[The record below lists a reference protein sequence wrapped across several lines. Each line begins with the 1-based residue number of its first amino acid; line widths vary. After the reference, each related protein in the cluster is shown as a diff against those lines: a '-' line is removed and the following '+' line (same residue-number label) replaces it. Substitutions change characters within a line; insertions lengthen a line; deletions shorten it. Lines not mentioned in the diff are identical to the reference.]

1 MKRASRNWES
11 IGSVQTI
18 RLSAANLLPGRQD
31 GHNPLLIVASRQ
43 QRPQVPRTL
52 RRAEMPQRLR
62 LDLPDALPREVELLA
77 DLFERVLAL
86 AADAEAQADHLLLPR
101 SKPLDDVGHLVAD
114 VGAVHCVDGRAYLT
128 IFDQVA

>member
-77 DLFERVLAL
+77 DLVERVLAL
-86 AADAEAQADHLLLPR
+86 AALPSR
-101 SKPLDDVGHLVAD
+101 ASMASTASRAPKFAMDRMGHSW
-114 VGAVHCVDGRAYLT
+114 RR
-128 IFDQVA
+128 